1 MNRVL
6 PFGLAFL
13 AVLTAATIGVTQP
26 AIGRAQEEV
35 RTTSMLL
42 AKLMS
47 SLFLSVIS
55 EDEIAGIMKEVIAKV
70 DFPMV
75 ITDHDGNPRAWKQVG
90 VDPDRFSPEQLAE
103 PQKLEDDPD
112 YRKLLSARDRLK
124 VQNEPFP
131 ISAGRGVVLGYVYFG
146 QPASLVYLR
155 LIQVILPLLGL
166 LTLLGLFWAAR
177 SVHTYQAAAFW
188 ASFAKG
194 LAHQLGTP
202 VSSSMGWLDLL
213 KKSQGVDPA
222 VTAGL
227 ESDLERM
234 GSILRRFSKIG
245 GPPQLEPVLLPKL
258 AESSV
263 AEAKARFLRDISAE
277 VITEGNCQ
285 VRGDS
290 ELLSWVFE
298 IFLKNAWEAKRA
310 EGARVIIRIREEPKW
325 CVVEIEDNGKGI
337 PKEKQGLLFRRSYS
351 TKERGWG
358 VGLLLAKRIVEDI
371 HRGRIRLLASVP
383 GERTVFV
390 MRLRK
395 GMRIK

>member
-1 MNRVL
+1 MNRAL

-47 SLFLSVIS
+47 SLFLSIIS
-55 EDEIAGIMKEVIAKV
+55 EEEIAGIMKEIIAKV

-75 ITDHDGNPRAWKQVG
+75 ITDQDGNPRAWKKVG
-90 VDPDRFSPEQLAE
+90 VDPDRFTPEELAE
-103 PQKLEDDPD
+103 PQKLGNDPD
-112 YRKLLSARDRLK
+112 YRKILSARDRLK
-124 VQNEPFP
+124 GQNEPFP
-131 ISAGRGVVLGYVYFG
+131 ISAGGGVVLGYVYFG
-146 QPASLVYLR
+146 QPASLAYLR
-155 LIQVILPLLGL
+155 LLQVILPLLGL
-166 LTLLGLFWAAR
+166 LAFLGLLWAAR

-202 VSSSMGWLDLL
+202 VSSSMGWLEIL
-213 KKSQGVDPA
+213 KKSQGIDPA
-222 VTAGL
+222 VAAGL

-234 GSILRRFSKIG
+234 RSILRRFSKIG

-258 AESSV
+258 AEGAI
-263 AEAKARFLRDISAE
+263 AEARARFLRDITAE
-277 VITEGNCQ
+277 VIAEGECQ

-298 IFLKNAWEAKRA
+298 IFLKNAWEARRND
-310 EGARVIIRIREEPKW
+310 GARVIIRMREEPKW
-325 CVVEIEDNGKGI
+325 CVVEMEDNGRGI
-337 PKEKQGLLFRRSYS
+337 PKEKQKLLFRRSYS

-358 VGLLLAKRIVEDI
+358 VGLLLVKRIIEDI
-371 HRGRIRLLASVP
+371 HKGKVRLVLSVP
-383 GERTVFV
+383 GERTVFAL
-390 MRLRK
+390 RLRR
-395 GMRIK
+395 GA

>member
-1 MNRVL
+1 MNRAL

-26 AIGRAQEEV
+26 AISRARNEV
-35 RTTSMLL
+35 RTTSLLL

-55 EDEIAGIMKEVIAKV
+55 EDEIASIMKEVIARV

-75 ITDHDGNPRAWKQVG
+75 ITDQDGNPRAWKQVG
-90 VDPDRFSPEQLAE
+90 VDPDRFTPEELAE
-103 PQKLEDDPD
+103 PEKLANDPD
-112 YRKLLSARDRLK
+112 YRKIVSARDKLRG
-124 VQNEPFP
+124 QNKPLP
-131 ISAGRGVVLGYVYFG
+131 ISAGRGVVVGYVYFG
-146 QPASLVYLR
+146 QPTSLAYLR
-155 LIQVILPLLGL
+155 LLQAILPLMGLLAFLGL
-166 LTLLGLFWAAR
+166 LWAAR
-177 SVHTYQAAAFW
+177 SVHTYQTAAFW

-202 VSSSMGWLDLL
+202 VSSSMGWLELL
-213 KKSQGVDPA
+213 KKSQGIDPV
-222 VTAGL
+222 VTEGL

-234 GSILRRFSKIG
+234 RSILRRFSKIG

-258 AESSV
+258 TESAL
-263 AEAKARFLRDISAE
+263 AEARARFLRDME
-277 VITEGNCQ
+277 VEVVTEGECQ

-298 IFLKNAWEAKRA
+298 ILLKNAWEARRS
-310 EGARVIIRIREEPKW
+310 EGARVIIRMTEEPNW
-325 CVVEIEDNGKGI
+325 CVVQVEDNGKGI
-337 PKEKQGLLFRRSYS
+337 PREKQEILFRRSYS

-358 VGLLLAKRIVEDI
+358 VGLLLVKRIVEDI
-371 HRGRIRLLASVP
+371 HRGKARLLVSVP

-390 MRLRK
+390 ISLRK
-395 GMRIK
+395 